1 VRESEIDGNSATF
14 FFLEPVSVDPG
25 QSLYESSFTVI
36 DMPRRAYNDRFHL
49 AGILPEKREV
59 TIQTNG
65 DYGPTQPS
73 R

>member
-1 VRESEIDGNSATF
+1 MID
-14 FFLEPVSVDPG
+14 V
-25 QSLYESSFTVI
+25 
-36 DMPRRAYNDRFHL
+36 PRRAYNNRFHL
-49 AGILPEKREV
+49 AGILPEIQEV